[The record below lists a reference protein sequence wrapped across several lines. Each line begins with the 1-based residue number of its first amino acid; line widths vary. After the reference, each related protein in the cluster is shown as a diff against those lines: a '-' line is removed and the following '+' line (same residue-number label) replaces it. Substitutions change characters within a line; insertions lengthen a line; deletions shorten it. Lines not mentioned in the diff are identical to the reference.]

1 MLSTSDWNKSVKA
14 AERLLQAKSSRTQL
28 RLDAASP
35 RSWYDLRRR
44 VDKGKITVACFLC
57 LEALARSYSQ
67 ACLRR
72 AKGLGASVHSPRICM
87 QPAPAWQLEHACST
101 ANARS
106 SGKRDVHMFQCSKE
120 LDENTNHR
128 CLHQGTRIADGRKG
142 EPSRKQSET
151 LQRGK
156 GMSSAKGKIRI

>member
-28 RLDAASP
+28 RIDAASP

-67 ACLRR
+67 ACLQR

-87 QPAPAWQLEHACST
+87 QPAPAWQLEQERVQFMLAVRPMPDRLESETCICFN
-101 ANARS
+101 AARS
-106 SGKRDVHMFQCSKE
+106 WTKTPTTDVY
-120 LDENTNHR
+120 
-128 CLHQGTRIADGRKG
+128 TRAP
-142 EPSRKQSET
+142 E
-151 LQRGK
+151 
-156 GMSSAKGKIRI
+156 